1 MEDYLWI
8 LIIIGIAVTWG
19 IISWI
24 IETISN
30 SKKYLELK
38 PKLDNLEN
46 SIRKHEIKIKK
57 NTAELEL
64 SGKQKTVE
72 HESKVEKDREEWRL
86 RAKQW
91 NKKIQQDQEEILKI
105 AKQKSMGF
113 PWLAEAYAEY
123 YSLKDLKKEKY
134 LENKNI
140 LRLLQQQLFV
150 I

>member
-64 SGKQKTVE
+64 S
-72 HESKVEKDREEWRL
+72 
-86 RAKQW
+86 
-91 NKKIQQDQEEILKI
+91 
-105 AKQKSMGF
+105 
-113 PWLAEAYAEY
+113 
-123 YSLKDLKKEKY
+123 
-134 LENKNI
+134 
-140 LRLLQQQLFV
+140 
-150 I
+150 